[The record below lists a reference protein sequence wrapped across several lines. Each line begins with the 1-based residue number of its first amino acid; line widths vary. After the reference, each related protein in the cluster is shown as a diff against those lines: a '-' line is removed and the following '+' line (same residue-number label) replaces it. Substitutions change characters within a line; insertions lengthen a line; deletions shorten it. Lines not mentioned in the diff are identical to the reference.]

1 MSKVNNRLKRK
12 LRVRR
17 KIRGDGAR
25 PRLSVFKSLSL
36 IYAQVIDDD
45 RGATLVCASS
55 MEKPVREKLRELD
68 KKAAAKEVGKM
79 VAERCKGLGV
89 KTVVFD
95 RSGFRYMGRV
105 AALADGDLARGGT
118 RRLRLT

>member
-1 MSKVNNRLKRK
+1 MSKANNRLKRK

-17 KIRGDGAR
+17 KIRGSGAR
-25 PRLSVFKSLSL
+25 PRLCVFKSLSH
-36 IYAQVIDDD
+36 IYAQVVDDD

-55 MEKPVREKLRELD
+55 MEKPVREKLGELD

-95 RSGFRYMGRV
+95 RSGFRYIGRV
-105 AALADGDLARGGT
+105 AALADGAREGG
-118 RRLRLT
+118 LEF